1 MPRDQDHLQDEGG
14 GGMMSFGDHLDELRT
29 RLVKALV
36 VPFVLAIAVFS
47 GASHVRGFLVRPLV
61 TALAA
66 EGQPTNLQVLS
77 PTESLMVDL
86 QISIWTAVVAS
97 LPWIMWQLWLFV
109 SPGLF
114 AHERRYARFLVPL
127 STILAAAGLTGLY
140 LVMPYMLRML
150 ISFGAEPPRAVAAA
164 VAPDAAVP
172 AIPVLEADP
181 PDARPG
187 QLWMLKSDGQLYV
200 AVDAGRKDGAL
211 EVRTVATRTTGDLS
225 QQYRLQ
231 EYVDFLLFFA
241 VAVAVAFQMP
251 VAVLLLGWV
260 GILDTR
266 MLRKHWRHA
275 LFACAIIAAVI
286 SPTIDAFS
294 MVALTI
300 PLYMLYEL
308 GIVLLTI
315 APSRAVAEG
324 GVVRNALGTLVGR
337 PKYRRTRT
345 DGNEGDE

>member
-14 GGMMSFGDHLDELRT
+14 GGLMSFGDHLDELRT

-47 GASHVRGFLVRPLV
+47 GASHVRAFLVRPLV

-127 STILAAAGLTGLY
+127 STLLAAAGLTGLY

-150 ISFGAEPPRAVAAA
+150 ISFGAEPPRAVVAAA
-164 VAPDAAVP
+164 APDAAAP

-181 PDARPG
+181 PAARPG

-200 AVDAGRKDGAL
+200 AVDAGRTDGAL

-231 EYVDFLLFFA
+231 EYVDFLIFFA
-241 VAVAVAFQMP
+241 VAVAITRLSDSHA
-251 VAVLLLGWV
+251 GWERV
-260 GILDTR
+260 
-266 MLRKHWRHA
+266 
-275 LFACAIIAAVI
+275 
-286 SPTIDAFS
+286 P
-294 MVALTI
+294 
-300 PLYMLYEL
+300 
-308 GIVLLTI
+308 
-315 APSRAVAEG
+315 G
-324 GVVRNALGTLVGR
+324 G
-337 PKYRRTRT
+337 
-345 DGNEGDE
+345 